1 MRKFFVS
8 YRRIYP
14 WVFAAVILGEFL
26 CFGSGLHKVTS
37 TYFINSLKIITSGI
51 TILAFTVSLVEV
63 AMNRSISKLAEK
75 SAKDAVLAVE
85 ESIKAV
91 NNARADFRLEII
103 RNCLE
108 RNEYRRCNDQIK
120 EVRRVIKSYQVR
132 DKNDPVVLL
141 LGKIDT
147 FQTKLSVAVQNGTEL
162 DADQLEIFFDLL
174 TKLDN
179 FINDKL
185 NA

>member
-51 TILAFTVSLVEV
+51 TILAFTV
-63 AMNRSISKLAEK
+63 SISKLAEK